1 MAAAALTGLSPAA
14 LGPSCDAP
22 APPAS
27 LATAPS
33 VFLDALVR
41 CSKRQRCSVLQ
52 HGVTPSSEGLFA
64 ALPTVAFFV
73 VEPDETAA
81 KRLVLSLAA
90 RNASHV
96 HVLAAPLDRVGAAP
110 MRNAVLNPGGAR
122 RLTALQAL
130 QTSNEFFDLQ
140 LVHAAV
146 APSAAVARSLLALAP
161 ATLLLLP
168 TAAAAAAWR
177 AAVAALPATP
187 PRADDAVGAA
197 VELAAEAFDGCAA
210 AGCAARAGAAALD
223 DGAAHTASLVQLTR
237 LRRLSAHHLSCWAAP
252 RCHSRMYVSELPAAP
267 PLRDQL
273 AGGDVGD
280 DGDGDDDGDLEAAAA
295 DGGGGVAPWR
305 RRLPRMYRV
314 EVATPGGGGG
324 GAAVD
329 SLASAWAARGKR
341 IPFETGGV
349 NLDSLV
355 ALGLHGRQRAALAAG
370 FLRLRVGRDMMLW
383 NIVAG
388 ARGPYAIDQE
398 GEVYAEP
405 DVPWERRAMPYCF
418 TVRDCYEKALHA
430 LCAARPFY
438 IGKPAPAA
446 GELEA
451 CLAAMPGAPCA
462 DVDAPFA
469 CAEGCRAGYREC
481 RRG

>member
-1 MAAAALTGLSPAA
+1 MTTTWR
-14 LGPSCDAP
+14 
-22 APPAS
+22 PP
-27 LATAPS
+27 
-33 VFLDALVR
+33 R
-41 CSKRQRCSVLQ
+41 
-52 HGVTPSSEGLFA
+52 
-64 ALPTVAFFV
+64 
-73 VEPDETAA
+73 
-81 KRLVLSLAA
+81 
-90 RNASHV
+90 
-96 HVLAAPLDRVGAAP
+96 
-110 MRNAVLNPGGAR
+110 
-122 RLTALQAL
+122 
-130 QTSNEFFDLQ
+130 
-140 LVHAAV
+140 
-146 APSAAVARSLLALAP
+146 
-161 ATLLLLP
+161 P
-168 TAAAAAAWR
+168 TAAAR
-177 AAVAALPATP
+177 
-187 PRADDAVGAA
+187 
-197 VELAAEAFDGCAA
+197 
-210 AGCAARAGAAALD
+210 
-223 DGAAHTASLVQLTR
+223 
-237 LRRLSAHHLSCWAAP
+237 
-252 RCHSRMYVSELPAAP
+252 
-267 PLRDQL
+267 
-273 AGGDVGD
+273 
-280 DGDGDDDGDLEAAAA
+280 
-295 DGGGGVAPWR
+295 VAPWR

-314 EVATPGGGGG
+314 EVATPGGGG

-469 CAEGCRAGYREC
+469 CADGCRAGYREC

>member
-33 VFLDALVR
+33 VFLDALVH

-52 HGVTPSSEGLFA
+52 HGVVPSSEALFA
-64 ALPTVAFFV
+64 ALPSVAFFV

-140 LVHAAV
+140 LVHAAA

-210 AGCAARAGAAALD
+210 AGG
-223 DGAAHTASLVQLTR
+223 
-237 LRRLSAHHLSCWAAP
+237 LRRARRAPPRSTTAP
-252 RCHSRMYVSELPAAP
+252 RTRRASCSP
-267 PLRDQL
+267 D
-273 AGGDVGD
+273 
-280 DGDGDDDGDLEAAAA
+280 AAAA
-295 DGGGGVAPWR
+295 AERAPPE
-305 RRLPRMYRV
+305 LL
-314 EVATPGGGGG
+314 G
-324 GAAVD
+324 GAALP
-329 SLASAWAARGKR
+329 LAHVRERAAR
-341 IPFETGGV
+341 
-349 NLDSLV
+349 
-355 ALGLHGRQRAALAAG
+355 RAA
-370 FLRLRVGRDMMLW
+370 
-383 NIVAG
+383 
-388 ARGPYAIDQE
+388 
-398 GEVYAEP
+398 
-405 DVPWERRAMPYCF
+405 
-418 TVRDCYEKALHA
+418 
-430 LCAARPFY
+430 AARP
-438 IGKPAPAA
+438 A
-446 GELEA
+446 G
-451 CLAAMPGAPCA
+451 G
-462 DVDAPFA
+462 
-469 CAEGCRAGYREC
+469 R
-481 RRG
+481 RRGRRGRR

>member
-1 MAAAALTGLSPAA
+1 MAAAALTGLSPAT

-52 HGVTPSSEGLFA
+52 HGVTPSSEALFA
-64 ALPTVAFFV
+64 ALPSVAFFV

-140 LVHAAV
+140 LVHAAA
-146 APSAAVARSLLALAP
+146 APGAAVARSLLALAP

-273 AGGDVGD
+273 ASGDVGD

-295 DGGGGVAPWR
+295 DGGAGVAPWR

-314 EVATPGGGGG
+314 EVATPGGGR

-370 FLRLRVGRDMMLW
+370 FLRLRVGRDGERALGRDGRRLLARA
-383 NIVAG
+383 VRRPAPREQRRRARRPRLGDDRRRERRRRVRRRRRRDGRG
-388 ARGPYAIDQE
+388 ARCG
-398 GEVYAEP
+398 
-405 DVPWERRAMPYCF
+405 
-418 TVRDCYEKALHA
+418 
-430 LCAARPFY
+430 AAPP
-438 IGKPAPAA
+438 PAVVV
-446 GELEA
+446 L
-451 CLAAMPGAPCA
+451 LR
-462 DVDAPFA
+462 F
-469 CAEGCRAGYREC
+469 RN
-481 RRG
+481 